1 MDSAKFKILSIDGGG
16 MRGIIPAKVLCEL
29 EEELQNRN
37 GKDARLCDYFDLICG
52 TSTGGIIA
60 IGLALGMSAKE
71 LLGFYC
77 EHGKDIFT
85 KFTIGQLKNHCL
97 YNRTALK
104 KYLTDAYGETKIND
118 CKTRICIPTYD
129 LYNGTIH
136 IIKTPHL
143 VEYVRDLHIPTVD
156 AALCTAAAPV
166 YFEPYSFKYKLI
178 DSSIENQAY
187 FHIDGGVFANN
198 PALIGLIEATK
209 CLLINLN
216 DVALLSIGTGQTLLK
231 QTDFNRRMGFL
242 YWLWPKSK
250 ESLRIYELAS
260 SAQAINIDNTLSL
273 IYKGAGN
280 SDEKRFSYIRLQ
292 EPLQKDIKLDA
303 VDDDSINA
311 LSVIGQE
318 LYKHNATKLYPFIET
333 KIKPYR

>member
-1 MDSAKFKILSIDGGG
+1 
-16 MRGIIPAKVLCEL
+16 MRGIIPAKILCEL
-29 EEELQNRN
+29 EEELRRRN
-37 GKDARLCDYFDLICG
+37 GKGARLCDYFDLICG

-77 EHGKDIFT
+77 EHGKDIF
-85 KFTIGQLKNHCL
+85 KINIIDRLQKHCL
-97 YNRTALK
+97 YDRTTLK
-104 KYLTDAYGETKIND
+104 RYLTDAYGETKIND

-136 IIKTPHL
+136 VLKTPHL
-143 VEYVRDLHIPTVD
+143 PEYVRDLHIPTVD

-166 YFEPYSFKYKLI
+166 YFEPYSFKYKSI
-178 DSSIENQAY
+178 DSDSENQAH

-198 PALIGLIEATK
+198 PTLIGLIEATR
-209 CLLINLN
+209 CLSINLN

-231 QTDFNRRMGFL
+231 QTNFNRRMGFL
-242 YWLWPKSK
+242 YWLNPKSK
-250 ESLRIYELAS
+250 ESLRIYELAA
-260 SAQAINIDNTLSL
+260 SAQAVNIDNTLSL
-273 IYKGAGN
+273 ICKGAGN
-280 SDEKRFSYIRLQ
+280 TEEKRFSYIRLQ

-303 VDDDSINA
+303 VDEDSINA
-311 LSVIGQE
+311 LLVIGQE

-333 KIKPYR
+333 KVKPYR